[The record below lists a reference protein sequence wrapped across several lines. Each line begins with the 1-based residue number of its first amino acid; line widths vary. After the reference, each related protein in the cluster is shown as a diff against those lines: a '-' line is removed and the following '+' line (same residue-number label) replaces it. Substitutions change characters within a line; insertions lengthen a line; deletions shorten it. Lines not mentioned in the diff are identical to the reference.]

1 MLAVVIVYAAL
12 FMEWDERGSPFDEV
26 GALSDDA
33 VGLSIRG
40 YFLTRGSLL
49 ASKGFLCRCQGGI
62 FYPSTSRTGQEV
74 G

>member
-26 GALSDDA
+26 GALFDD
-33 VGLSIRG
+33 VVWLSIRG
-40 YFLTRGSLL
+40 CALTWGYRLV
-49 ASKGFLCRCQGGI
+49 SKGFLCWCQGGI
-62 FYPSTSRTGQEV
+62 FYPSTSWTGQEV